1 MYVVGRIKLPYNPN
15 RLFSRKDYKRARYAK
30 IASEE
35 GKKKALE
42 VLEKDYRDGLLPYTT
57 YRDIKKFLIND
68 VEEVEP
74 DEESN
79 KIKLLEILEY
89 VVSNKTTKIKDI
101 CVGLNMN
108 EKEVLDV
115 LRWGEK
121 NYRNLVR
128 VVYRYAKSKTTS
140 R

>member
-1 MYVVGRIKLPYNPN
+1 MYVVGRIKLPYNPS
-15 RLFSRKDYKRARYAK
+15 RLFSRKDWKRTKYVK

-42 VLEKDYRDGLLPYTT
+42 ELEKDYRDGLIPYRT
-57 YRDIKKFLIND
+57 YYDIRKFLIND
-68 VEEVEP
+68 VEEIEP
-74 DEESN
+74 VDSN
-79 KIKLLEILEY
+79 KTKLLEILEY
-89 VVSNKTTKIKDI
+89 IVSNKTTKIKEI

-108 EKEVLDV
+108 EREVLDV

-128 VVYRYAKSKTTS
+128 VVYKYVKSRTA
-140 R
+140 